1 MYIRTYSINYSTT
14 LIIIIVIII
23 HTIQYIYYN
32 YRHTKYD
39 ICLHY
44 TVSCEEAMLYTNSC
58 IYYTMLYYVYIYA
71 LSYYDI
77 WPWIITSYTILIY
90 YNNYYYDNCNS
101 YLFLFL
107 SCCCMCVYVCVY
119 VLCCV
124 VSLLCVYVCSLM
136 CPRICS
142 YMCICVCLPRITL
155 PDRAVVKRLMCWYR
169 GGYISGKNF
178 YKIWKMGIPGKNRP
192 QEHFWFG
199 KTVKTLDKT
208 VQMCYNINIETKGD
222 WYYDETRL
230 LNHFSRRK
238 TRFSR

>member
-14 LIIIIVIII
+14 LIIIIITIIV

-58 IYYTMLYYVYIYA
+58 IYYTMLYYVYIYSIP
-71 LSYYDI
+71 LWYMTMY
-77 WPWIITSYTILIY
+77 ITSYTILIY

-107 SCCCMCVYVCVY
+107 LLCWCMCVRVCVVLCCLSLVCLCVCALLRVLAYVHTCVSVCVY
-119 VLCCV
+119 PASPSQTVLWWRGWCV
-124 VSLLCVYVCSLM
+124 D
-136 CPRICS
+136 I
-142 YMCICVCLPRITL
+142 
-155 PDRAVVKRLMCWYR
+155 

-178 YKIWKMGIPGKNRP
+178 YKIWKMGIPRKNRP
-192 QEHFWFG
+192 QEHF
-199 KTVKTLDKT
+199 
-208 VQMCYNINIETKGD
+208 
-222 WYYDETRL
+222 
-230 LNHFSRRK
+230 
-238 TRFSR
+238 

>member
-58 IYYTMLYYVYIYA
+58 IYITLCYTMCIYT

-101 YLFLFL
+101 YLFYFLFL
-107 SCCCMCVYVCVY
+107 LLCFVYVYACMCCAVLSLSLVCMCALLCVLAYAHTCVSVCVY
-119 VLCCV
+119 PASPSQTVLWWRGWCV
-124 VSLLCVYVCSLM
+124 D
-136 CPRICS
+136 I
-142 YMCICVCLPRITL
+142 
-155 PDRAVVKRLMCWYR
+155 

-178 YKIWKMGIPGKNRP
+178 YKIWKMSIPGKNRP

-199 KTVKTLDKT
+199 ETVKTLDKT

-222 WYYDETRL
+222 W
-230 LNHFSRRK
+230 
-238 TRFSR
+238 

>member
-44 TVSCEEAMLYTNSC
+44 TVSCEEGMLYISSC
-58 IYYTMLYYVYIYA
+58 IYYTMLYYVYM
-71 LSYYDI
+71 YDHPIPLWYI
-77 WPWIITSYTILIY
+77 WLCTITSHTTLIY
-90 YNNYYYDNCNS
+90 YSINYYDNNNH
-101 YLFLFL
+101 YLFLL
-107 SCCCMCVYVCVY
+107 LLRCCMYAYACM
-119 VLCCV
+119 CCV
-124 VSLLCVYVCSLM
+124 VLSLLYVYVCSLV

-169 GGYISGKNF
+169 GGIF
-178 YKIWKMGIPGKNRP
+178 REKIFTK
-192 QEHFWFG
+192 FG
-199 KTVKTLDKT
+199 KWVYHVKTD
-208 VQMCYNINIETKGD
+208 
-222 WYYDETRL
+222 
-230 LNHFSRRK
+230 RK
-238 TRFSR
+238 SIFDLRKR

>member
-1 MYIRTYSINYSTT
+1 MIFVYIILCHVKRLCYTPT
-14 LIIIIVIII
+14 LV
-23 HTIQYIYYN
+23 YI
-32 YRHTKYD
+32 TL
-39 ICLHY
+39 CY
-44 TVSCEEAMLYTNSC
+44 TMC
-58 IYYTMLYYVYIYA
+58 IYIHSIPLWYMTIY
-71 LSYYDI
+71 
-77 WPWIITSYTILIY
+77 ITSHTILIY

-107 SCCCMCVYVCVY
+107 FFIIMFCICVCVY

-124 VSLLCVYVCSLM
+124 VSLVCMCALLCILAYAHTCVSVCVYPASPSQTVLWW
-136 CPRICS
+136 RGW
-142 YMCICVCLPRITL
+142 CVDI
-155 PDRAVVKRLMCWYR
+155 

-192 QEHFWFG
+192 QEHFWFE

-230 LNHFSRRK
+230 LNNFSRRK
-238 TRFSR
+238 TRFSG

>member
-58 IYYTMLYYVYIYA
+58 IYYTMLYYVYMYA
-71 LSYYDI
+71 RPIPLWYMTMY
-77 WPWIITSYTILIY
+77 ITSHTILIY
-90 YNNYYYDNCNS
+90 YNNYYYDNSNY

-107 SCCCMCVYVCVY
+107 LLCCCMCVRVCACI

-124 VSLLCVYVCSLM
+124 ISLVCMCALLCVLAYAHTCVSVCVYPASPSQTVLWW
-136 CPRICS
+136 RGW
-142 YMCICVCLPRITL
+142 CVDI
-155 PDRAVVKRLMCWYR
+155 
-169 GGYISGKNF
+169 GGGIF
-178 YKIWKMGIPGKNRP
+178 REKIFTK
-192 QEHFWFG
+192 FG
-199 KTVKTLDKT
+199 KWVYQVKTD
-208 VQMCYNINIETKGD
+208 
-222 WYYDETRL
+222 
-230 LNHFSRRK
+230 RK
-238 TRFSR
+238 SIFDLRKR

>member
-1 MYIRTYSINYSTT
+1 MIFVYIILCHVKRLCYTPTLVYTT
-14 LIIIIVIII
+14 AIL
-23 HTIQYIYYN
+23 
-32 YRHTKYD
+32 
-39 ICLHY
+39 
-44 TVSCEEAMLYTNSC
+44 
-58 IYYTMLYYVYIYA
+58 YVYVCYTHC
-71 LSYYDI
+71 DI

-101 YLFLFL
+101 YLFLFFIFIFMF
-107 SCCCMCVYVCVY
+107 CICVCVY

-124 VSLLCVYVCSLM
+124 VSLVCVCVLSCVSSHMLIHVYL
-136 CPRICS
+136 
-142 YMCICVCLPRITL
+142 CVCLLRLTL

-178 YKIWKMGIPGKNRP
+178 YKIWKMGIPRKNRP

-222 WYYDETRL
+222 W
-230 LNHFSRRK
+230 
-238 TRFSR
+238 